1 MVSLTQISL
10 ANRSTGTCVC
20 LFTAH
25 GHISSVR
32 TLSATTC
39 PLPKLQPSEQINTN
53 TFSDRNCHL
62 LFSGGGR
69 ASLKCWR
76 VDMSLID
83 VDDDS
88 CHGDKVTSS
97 PMVFLGEYL
106 FRFSNHRR
114 RRKKQDLQSLSEIR
128 FMSLTSLCAIELID
142 SCQSMYFV
150 MAGCSDGFVRW
161 VFGTVH
167 VASDLNRLT
176 WWLGS
181 FNFVTWACSVWR
193 DCQYFK

>member
-1 MVSLTQISL
+1 MVSLTLISL
-10 ANRSTGTCVC
+10 ASRSTGTCVS

-32 TLSATTC
+32 ALSATTC
-39 PLPKLQPSEQINTN
+39 PLPRLQPNKQINTS
-53 TFSDRNCHL
+53 TSSDRNCHL

-150 MAGCSDGFVRW
+150 MAGCSDGFVR
-161 VFGTVH
+161 
-167 VASDLNRLT
+167 
-176 WWLGS
+176 
-181 FNFVTWACSVWR
+181 
-193 DCQYFK
+193 

>member
-39 PLPKLQPSEQINTN
+39 PLPKLQPSEQINTS
-53 TFSDRNCHL
+53 TSSDRNCHL

-76 VDMSLID
+76 VHMSLID

-97 PMVFLGEYL
+97 PMIFLGEYL

-142 SCQSMYFV
+142 SRQSMYFV

-181 FNFVTWACSVWR
+181 FKVVTWACSVWR

>member
-1 MVSLTQISL
+1 MVSLTQIFS

-32 TLSATTC
+32 ALSATAC
-39 PLPKLQPSEQINTN
+39 PLPKHQLSEQININ
-53 TFSDRNCHL
+53 TSSDRNCHL

-76 VDMSLID
+76 VDLSLID
-83 VDDDS
+83 VDNDS
-88 CHGDKVTSS
+88 CHGDKMTSS

-128 FMSLTSLCAIELID
+128 FMSLTSLCANELID
-142 SCQSMYFV
+142 SCQSLYFV
-150 MAGCSDGFVRW
+150 MAACSDGFVR
-161 VFGTVH
+161 
-167 VASDLNRLT
+167 
-176 WWLGS
+176 
-181 FNFVTWACSVWR
+181 
-193 DCQYFK
+193 

>member
-39 PLPKLQPSEQINTN
+39 PLPKLQPSEQINTS
-53 TFSDRNCHL
+53 TSSDRNCHL

-97 PMVFLGEYL
+97 PMIFLGEYL

-181 FNFVTWACSVWR
+181 FKVVTWACSVWR